1 MLADHPDITAFVVGG
16 DAMAVGVM
24 GGLAGQGISVP
35 AEVSVVSAGRTR
47 IGRWATPA
55 LSTVDL
61 RLDECARMALDHVA
75 RRAGHDAGTTA
86 GATLEARLVEGASV
100 AAAVGLRRHQL
111 RRPPLTSNTAPAEKD
126 I

>member
-35 AEVSVVSAGRTR
+35 ADVSVVSAGRTR
-47 IGRWATPA
+47 IGGWATPA

-75 RRAGHDAGTTA
+75 RRGGNDALAGA
-86 GATLEARLVEGASV
+86 GATVEPRLVEGASV
-100 AAAVGLRRHQL
+100 AAAAR
-111 RRPPLTSNTAPAEKD
+111 
-126 I
+126 